1 MFFEA
6 VTSKRSAEDDLRFI
20 VAKLQ
25 NLVWRRWLLAMLLV
39 FHVGFSVP
47 HARDVLFCAT
57 TEKSEEIS
65 IHHSLECSD
74 ISVSSSD
81 EAQSDIDCLDK
92 VFCEEFEGVSRS
104 SFVRQSINNVLQQK
118 SKDFL
123 NLRQPIWVSDL
134 RGVAPPAFAQYFFHQ
149 SKYIFSL
156 SSATVV
162 FLPTIILAV

>member
-1 MFFEA
+1 LFYDA
-6 VTSKRSAEDDLRFI
+6 ATSWERAEFDLRFI
-20 VAKLQ
+20 IAKLK

-57 TEKSEEIS
+57 DENSEEIS
-65 IHHSLECSD
+65 IHHSPEGFDVSL
-74 ISVSSSD
+74 SSSD

-92 VFCEEFEGVSRS
+92 VFCAEFEGVSRS
-104 SFVRQSINNVLQQK
+104 SLVRLTINNVIQQK
-118 SKDFL
+118 SKDVL
-123 NLRQPIWVSDL
+123 NLLQPIWVSDL
-134 RGVAPPAFAQYFFHQ
+134 RGLAPPAVAQYFFLQ

-156 SSATVV
+156 SSPTVV